1 MKPVILVTGSKGQ
14 LGSELQMLHFSYPKF
29 QWVFVDIEEMDLTNK
44 ESIDAAFE
52 KYKPAIV
59 ISCGAY
65 TAVDKAEEQKEIAE
79 KINATAVGMIADNCK
94 KLDAMLIHISTDYV
108 FDGEGKAPYK
118 PYQKTDPL
126 NQYGLTKRDGEVLA
140 MSNNPKTVI
149 IRTAWVY
156 SSFGANFVKT
166 MLRLMHERPEINV
179 VNDQVGSPTYARDLA
194 KAIIK
199 IIVSENQKYGIY
211 HFTNEGVI
219 SWYKFAEEIKNIV
232 GASCVVHPISSS
244 QFPTPAK
251 RPSYSVLDKNSIVED
266 YGIELIDWKKSLRD
280 CMQALAPIT

>member
-1 MKPVILVTGSKGQ
+1 M
-14 LGSELQMLHFSYPKF
+14 
-29 QWVFVDIEEMDLTNK
+29 
-44 ESIDAAFE
+44 A
-52 KYKPAIV
+52 
-59 ISCGAY
+59 
-65 TAVDKAEEQKEIAE
+65 
-79 KINATAVGMIADNCK
+79 
-94 KLDAMLIHISTDYV
+94 
-108 FDGEGKAPYK
+108 
-118 PYQKTDPL
+118 
-126 NQYGLTKRDGEVLA
+126 
-140 MSNNPKTVI
+140 NNPKTVI

-219 SWYKFAEEIKNIV
+219 SWYEFAEEIKNIV
-232 GASCVVHPISSS
+232 GASCLVHPISSS